1 MKTRTGMMMFLIFVA
16 ILGIGIGT
24 WMAFGP
30 DEVRLTR
37 EHIQTL
43 IDEQLPFERDDI
55 TISNATV
62 HFEGNEVIVNVDVAG
77 EKFGQKFSLS
87 AMTVGEPKY
96 KVGSFYFVP
105 SNVEFKDVVVG
116 ESEGRSLKDRI
127 NDATKR
133 YLPNSEGGRNLV
145 TDLTPRLEAW
155 LQDRTM
161 KAAEMVL
168 SRVPVYTLPNDTKG
182 LVAKAVLGDVFVD
195 NDELVITFTLWRL
208 TWWVLIASLVILTSI
223 GMIGAMIRNPGMF
236 MAISLLPTD
245 F

>member
-1 MKTRTGMMMFLIFVA
+1 MCWALKLVCTMCSPV
-16 ILGIGIGT
+16 
-24 WMAFGP
+24 
-30 DEVRLTR
+30 
-37 EHIQTL
+37 
-43 IDEQLPFERDDI
+43 
-55 TISNATV
+55 
-62 HFEGNEVIVNVDVAG
+62 
-77 EKFGQKFSLS
+77 
-87 AMTVGEPKY
+87 PKY